1 MLVPK
6 IVKGCSLSQDAG
18 TYCLSQVV
26 KPWDMTIFEGSML
39 QSKEAEPIGVPRN
52 IEPSKFTGASMP
64 EASGTPEG
72 QKISHLVSETI
83 RSESPTKSADP
94 LSLPVAESD
103 LTAGHFQTETTELT
117 SRSENEQ
124 EYSRLHA
131 SNVRGRYRP
140 TRGQGG
146 RLYSGESSSAS
157 HFTPLR
163 NPHGGL
169 SSDRPQQK
177 AFSGSKG
184 STGNE
189 TSLSVGGIRTAG
201 FAMAPEKKQSG
212 GSGIGGGSLRLTP
225 QYNDSRPVK
234 VVDDSLH
241 WDDRA
246 ADMLLDQTDFL
257 VVGVIGHQAVG
268 KSMIMSLLAG
278 ARSATSTRFF
288 KAESEETQMHA
299 SHETVGIDLIATT
312 ERILLLDTEPIMSS
326 SVLFQQLT
334 KERFLPSDA
343 TLDKSIEIQSLQ
355 VASFI
360 MSVCHVVVVVTD
372 NVDQQLFRFL
382 ETAEMLKP
390 TGLSAVTPPGQ
401 RQAGSQLTDVQ
412 EDFVPHVVFVYNKAN
427 GTDFQRER
435 VAFLHQAVDMESSRL
450 TKLTTS
456 SGASMMTSGILPFS
470 INEIQVSN
478 ADLNLFLFPKSSQL
492 DKEVKNGGSFLLSIP
507 HYKGHPSFHLLAETF
522 RNQIFHL
529 SGSRFIK
536 QPPLTERQWFRFA
549 ARCWSTI
556 KKSSQFTDFKKQ
568 HN

>member
-1 MLVPK
+1 MLLVT
-6 IVKGCSLSQDAG
+6 LFA
-18 TYCLSQVV
+18 CLFVY
-26 KPWDMTIFEGSML
+26 PFMSMYFL
-39 QSKEAEPIGVPRN
+39 HCCTVLLPITAHF
-52 IEPSKFTGASMP
+52 IC
-64 EASGTPEG
+64 
-72 QKISHLVSETI
+72 

-246 ADMLLDQTDFL
+246 AD
-257 VVGVIGHQAVG
+257 V
-268 KSMIMSLLAG
+268 
-278 ARSATSTRFF
+278 
-288 KAESEETQMHA
+288 
-299 SHETVGIDLIATT
+299 
-312 ERILLLDTEPIMSS
+312 
-326 SVLFQQLT
+326 SV
-334 KERFLPSDA
+334 KC
-343 TLDKSIEIQSLQ
+343 SLQ
-355 VASFI
+355 HCVI
-360 MSVCHVVVVVTD
+360 
-372 NVDQQLFRFL
+372 
-382 ETAEMLKP
+382 
-390 TGLSAVTPPGQ
+390 
-401 RQAGSQLTDVQ
+401 
-412 EDFVPHVVFVYNKAN
+412 
-427 GTDFQRER
+427 
-435 VAFLHQAVDMESSRL
+435 
-450 TKLTTS
+450 
-456 SGASMMTSGILPFS
+456 
-470 INEIQVSN
+470 
-478 ADLNLFLFPKSSQL
+478 
-492 DKEVKNGGSFLLSIP
+492 
-507 HYKGHPSFHLLAETF
+507 
-522 RNQIFHL
+522 
-529 SGSRFIK
+529 
-536 QPPLTERQWFRFA
+536 
-549 ARCWSTI
+549 
-556 KKSSQFTDFKKQ
+556 
-568 HN
+568 